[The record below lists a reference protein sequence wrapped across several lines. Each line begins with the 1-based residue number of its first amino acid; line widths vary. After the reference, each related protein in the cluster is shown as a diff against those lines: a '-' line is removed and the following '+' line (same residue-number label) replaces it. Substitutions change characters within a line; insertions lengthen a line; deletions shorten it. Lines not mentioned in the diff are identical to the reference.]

1 MSLKT
6 MTLMRAEPLDSILA
20 LESNTGSFKAMNQVI
35 ITIIYNLKA
44 I

>member
-1 MSLKT
+1 MSLKN

-20 LESNTGSFKAMNQVI
+20 LESDIGTFKAMNQVI
-35 ITIIYNLKA
+35 ITRSYNLKA